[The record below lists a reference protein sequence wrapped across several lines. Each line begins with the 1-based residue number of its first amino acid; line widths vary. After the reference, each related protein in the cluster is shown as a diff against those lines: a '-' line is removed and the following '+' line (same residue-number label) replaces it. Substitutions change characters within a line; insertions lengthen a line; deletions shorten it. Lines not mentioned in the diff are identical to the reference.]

1 MNTTKSLLSGDRTE
15 RKQTQQGAQQGDV
28 LGPQGW
34 GRPLGRGSQVR
45 SRLEGR
51 EPAMGRN
58 EEGQPMWSP
67 EVET

>member
-1 MNTTKSLLSGDRTE
+1 M
-15 RKQTQQGAQQGDV
+15 